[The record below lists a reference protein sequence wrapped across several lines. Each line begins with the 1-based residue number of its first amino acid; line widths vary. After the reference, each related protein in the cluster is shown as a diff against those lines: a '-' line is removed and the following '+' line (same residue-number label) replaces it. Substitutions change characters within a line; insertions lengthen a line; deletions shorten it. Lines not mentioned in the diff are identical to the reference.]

1 MTRTT
6 FDTVQQFIR
15 DTDPDMLWR
24 VAMMCDGHGILDPRQ
39 LVEAGLPAEAV
50 GYFTETLKPDGTPK
64 GTIFVKGQPV
74 DSLDGV
80 YGLRLLEAI
89 ASALNVTY
97 PSFIGRGYQARA
109 IQAALRQHLHIEDE
123 ATPNQ

>member
-6 FDTVQQFIR
+6 FDSVQQLIR
-15 DTDPDMLWR
+15 DTDPDVLWR
-24 VAMMCDGHGILDPRQ
+24 VATMCDGHGILDPQQ
-39 LVEAGLPAEAV
+39 LVEAGLHEQAV
-50 GYFTETLKPDGTPK
+50 SYFTETLKSNGIHK

-89 ASALNVTY
+89 AGALNVTY
-97 PSFIGRGYQARA
+97 PSFMGRGYQARA
-109 IQAALRQHLHIEDE
+109 IQAALRTHLQLDDE
-123 ATPNQ
+123 SVGKA